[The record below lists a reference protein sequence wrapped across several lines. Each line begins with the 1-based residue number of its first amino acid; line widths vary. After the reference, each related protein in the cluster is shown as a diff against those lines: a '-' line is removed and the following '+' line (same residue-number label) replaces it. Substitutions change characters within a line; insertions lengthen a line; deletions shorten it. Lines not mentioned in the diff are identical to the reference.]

1 LKRIAWIFVLL
12 MPPVTFAYE
21 KRVVHVV
28 EQLRELN
35 GVGPDAVGFAGTP
48 HDFLPAVSL
57 LLVV

>member
-1 LKRIAWIFVLL
+1 